1 MFFIIFQRLELE
13 LDMAWTTR
21 RRGTG
26 DRERDRELEM
36 AWTTRRRGTGDRER
50 LWLRLRL
57 LERLRLLRTGCL
69 EDLLQDIEG

>member
-1 MFFIIFQRLELE
+1 MAWTTRRRGTGDRERDRERDRE

-26 DRERDRELEM
+26 DRER
-36 AWTTRRRGTGDRER
+36 
-50 LWLRLRL
+50 LRLRL